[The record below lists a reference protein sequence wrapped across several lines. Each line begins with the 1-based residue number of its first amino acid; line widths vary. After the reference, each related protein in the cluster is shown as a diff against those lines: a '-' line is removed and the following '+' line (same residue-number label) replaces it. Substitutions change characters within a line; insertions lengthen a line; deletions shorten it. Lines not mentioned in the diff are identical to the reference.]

1 VSDDDVTP
9 IDVTAADSGTAVD
22 TAAAAAAAEQER
34 AELMRLAA
42 ATATDV
48 RAYVESVT
56 TVASGTSPDV
66 ALPIVL
72 LAVAQVLAT
81 GARLGAITDVVPS
94 ERFEPDSGP
103 EPDVDPLRV
112 ALANVFEGLDDYA
125 EVFDPLVDTELAA
138 ASLSG
143 DLAVVAADLSHGMR
157 HFEAGRVDE
166 ALWWWQFSFLS
177 SWGPRAASALRVVVS
192 ILGHLRTDADDEAV
206 TGAAYDALHR

>member
-1 VSDDDVTP
+1 MSD
-9 IDVTAADSGTAVD
+9 ADSVTDASR
-22 TAAAAAAAEQER
+22 AAEDER
-34 AELMRLAA
+34 TELMRLAGT
-42 ATATDV
+42 TATDA
-48 RAYVESVT
+48 RAYLESVT

-66 ALPIVL
+66 ALPVVL
-72 LAVAQVLAT
+72 LAVAQVLASGT
-81 GARLGAITDVVPS
+81 RLGAIADVVPT

-112 ALANVFEGLDDYA
+112 ALANVLDGVDDYV
-125 EVFDPLVDTELAA
+125 EVFDPLLDTTLTVG
-138 ASLSG
+138 SLSG

>member
-1 VSDDDVTP
+1 MDDSADIIDLSD
-9 IDVTAADSGTAVD
+9 S
-22 TAAAAAAAEQER
+22 AAAAEDER
-34 AELMRLAA
+34 TELMRLAA
-42 ATATDV
+42 TTATDA
-48 RAYVESVT
+48 RAYIETIT

-66 ALPIVL
+66 ALPVVL
-72 LAVAQVLAT
+72 LAVTQVLAS
-81 GARLGAITDVVPS
+81 GARLGAITDVVPT

-112 ALANVFEGLDDYA
+112 ALANVFEGVDDYV
-125 EVFDPLVDTELAA
+125 EVFDPLVDTELAGG
-138 ASLSG
+138 SLSG

-192 ILGHLRTDADDEAV
+192 ILGHLRTDADDEAA

>member
-1 VSDDDVTP
+1 MPDTP
-9 IDVTAADSGTAVD
+9 DTGEGRDRAD
-22 TAAAAAAAEQER
+22 AAEDER
-34 AELMRLAA
+34 TELMRLAA
-42 ATATDV
+42 STAIEA
-48 RAYVESVT
+48 RAYIESIT
-56 TVASGTSPDV
+56 TVASGTSPEV
-66 ALPIVL
+66 ALPIAL
-72 LAVAQVLAT
+72 LAVSQVLAS
-81 GARLGAITDVVPS
+81 GARLGAIADVLPS

-112 ALANVFEGLDDYA
+112 ALANVFDGVDDYA

-138 ASLSG
+138 GSLSG

-177 SWGPRAASALRVVVS
+177 SWGPRAASGVRVIVS

-206 TGAAYDALHR
+206 TVAAHEALRR